1 MIASML
7 LLIAAPQAVPAT
19 GVADSAQI
27 EEIVI
32 IGRRA
37 GGVRW
42 DWNVDKAGRLTKCKI
57 TRSSG
62 DREIDQIGCEATRQ
76 CAARGVRKARPM
88 RNCIIPLRRHL
99 IAELARR
106 RVAGK

>member
-1 MIASML
+1 MIAAML
-7 LLIAAPQAVPAT
+7 LLIADPQTAPAA
-19 GVADSAQI
+19 GVADSEQM

-37 GGVRW
+37 RGVRW
-42 DWNVDKAGRLTKCKI
+42 DWHVNKAGRLTKCKI

-76 CAARGVRKARPM
+76 CAAMGIRKERQM
-88 RNCIIPLRRHL
+88 RTCIIPLRRQL